1 MTEKEFNQIRNS
13 YYGRNTKTQD
23 TEKSSGYFSYFKI
36 RCLICL
42 ILFLSILILDRQ
54 LQLKQFDQ
62 IHVCMQMLG
71 DEDLTIEE
79 CFNLADLQFLQKEE
93 GH

>member
-1 MTEKEFNQIRNS
+1 MTVKEFNQIRS
-13 YYGRNTKTQD
+13 AYYGQNNKKQD
-23 TEKSSGYFSYFKI
+23 TEESSGYFSYFKI

-42 ILFLSILILDRQ
+42 ILFLSVLILDRQ
-54 LQLKQFDQ
+54 LQLKQYDQ

-79 CFNLADLQFLQKEE
+79 CFNLADSQFLQKSE
-93 GH
+93 